1 MLKYHQ
7 NKAAKAAEAAKE
19 ELEREASKAKVDREK
34 RSRDRVAPP
43 PPVLLALP
51 PPTAG
56 GTGAEGND
64 HASDDE
70 DDLELV
76 ALRNTAFPLV
86 SGYELSESCCAAARA
101 ALDELRRLGIH
112 FPLDVIMKNSVD
124 ELARKHARIT
134 AVVNGFDG
142 SNKSNTSDL
151 KLFYTLLLT
160 TGAGYLVSSWASP
173 ENLGRMLQQTLK
185 KKGSSNKAGCG
196 MDKVFGFKS
205 GDTAVDPGLGAGT
218 TALYWLCARRWLRE
232 ENLGDLVVQAKRV
245 VPSRK
250 RPIEATL

>member
-1 MLKYHQ
+1 M
-7 NKAAKAAEAAKE
+7 
-19 ELEREASKAKVDREK
+19 
-34 RSRDRVAPP
+34 
-43 PPVLLALP
+43 
-51 PPTAG
+51 
-56 GTGAEGND
+56 
-64 HASDDE
+64 
-70 DDLELV
+70 

-196 MDKVFGFKS
+196 MGVFEVAPDCAGLTQEMLDGLKAQLFDELKLFKTKKEHFEVRVIDLS
-205 GDTAVDPGLGAGT
+205 YYSRTARHRFLYFKLRYKLKGKLEHYYYPPPRPLGINHGS
-218 TALYWLCARRWLRE
+218 
-232 ENLGDLVVQAKRV
+232 
-245 VPSRK
+245 SR
-250 RPIEATL
+250 L